1 MSAYS
6 RPVYSSEAGRLCPGC
21 GKPPAA
27 CACRKPGAPLGD
39 GQVRVRRETGGRG
52 GKTVTT
58 VRGLPLAEA
67 ELQQLGKQLKAACGS
82 GGTVK
87 DGVIEVQGDH
97 CDRLVE
103 LLKAQGRVVKRAGG

>member
-27 CACRKPGAPLGD
+27 CACRKPGALPGD
-39 GQVRVRRETGGRG
+39 GQVCVRRETGGRG

-58 VRGLPLAEA
+58 VRGLPLVEV
-67 ELQQLGKQLKAACGS
+67 ELQQFGKQLKAACGS

-87 DGVIEVQGDH
+87 DGVLEVQGDH
-97 CDRLVE
+97 VE
-103 LLKAQGRVVKRAGG
+103 RAL